1 MGQAMPKTSFDAAA
15 YLEEAAALLG
25 LDIDPKYKP
34 GIVANLEGAAAVAR
48 AFLDFPLADD
58 DEAGPVFRP

>member
-1 MGQAMPKTSFDAAA
+1 MPQKHFDAAA

-25 LDIDPKYKP
+25 LDIAAGYKP
-34 GIVANLEGAAAVAR
+34 GVIANLQGAAQVAR
-48 AFLDFPLADD
+48 AFLDFPLKDD

>member
-1 MGQAMPKTSFDAAA
+1 MSQKPFDAAA

-25 LDIDPKYKP
+25 LDIAAAYKP
-34 GIVANLEGAAAVAR
+34 GIIANLQGAVQVAR
-48 AFLDFPLADD
+48 AFLDFPLKDD